1 MNAEIDPTRLA
12 RAVHLDCERMTPDT
26 FRVSGGSMDHM
37 VTVAGGG
44 VHYDCID
51 SNVRGPGCKH
61 ELAVRLHAGDSEVVL
76 ALRQL
81 VTAPKRL
88 RRVA

>member
-1 MNAEIDPTRLA
+1 MNVEIDPTRLA

-26 FRVSGGSMDHM
+26 FRVSGGSMDHL
-37 VTVAGGG
+37 VAVAAGGA
-44 VHYDCID
+44 HCDCMD
-51 SNVRGPGCKH
+51 SSVRGPGCKH

-76 ALRQL
+76 ALRKL
-81 VTAPKRL
+81 IAPPKRL